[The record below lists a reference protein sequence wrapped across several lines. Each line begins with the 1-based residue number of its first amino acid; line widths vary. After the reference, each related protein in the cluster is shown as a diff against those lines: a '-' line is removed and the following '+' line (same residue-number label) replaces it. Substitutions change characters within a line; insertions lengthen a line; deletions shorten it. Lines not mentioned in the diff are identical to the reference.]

1 MLRVARDQRIV
12 VLRRDLQHPLSRPL
26 AQVVD
31 LDQHVLVDQPP
42 DQVGAELR
50 QALGV
55 ALAPGRIAGRRL
67 GSDRRR
73 RGEELGQHRH
83 LERVE
88 RVRLLALAL
97 IRARRGAEV
106 VAGLV
111 AVEDVDEGALV
122 AALERGAGE
131 RVVDPVRDEHAADA
145 PALGPLEAAI
155 DVLAGALRLVLDLAA
170 AEEIRRLDP
179 DHHRELAALDHV
191 PRLARVLDDPQPA
204 APRPAA
210 LRVDVALEPPQ
221 PLDLRRDHLRLVTGV
236 RLSRLD
242 LAYRLVLDR
251 LGNDQPLPRLPH
263 PLQPPV
269 IDLLV
274 RVRVV
279 HRPAGE
285 GRPAVCVMG
294 AERQPVAQQV
304 AGDVL
309 AAVGAVEVRVVPERL
324 GDPEA
329 VEAAAVD
336 DRAAGA
342 HLGRDVEM
350 EIGEAAHGAVGV
362 GALEWLSACA
372 GRRPRGRSGS
382 CPRAGARSGR

>member
-1 MLRVARDQRIV
+1 MARF
-12 VLRRDLQHPLSRPL
+12 
-26 AQVVD
+26 
-31 LDQHVLVDQPP
+31 
-42 DQVGAELR
+42 
-50 QALGV
+50 
-55 ALAPGRIAGRRL
+55 
-67 GSDRRR
+67 
-73 RGEELGQHRH
+73 
-83 LERVE
+83 
-88 RVRLLALAL
+88 
-97 IRARRGAEV
+97 
-106 VAGLV
+106 
-111 AVEDVDEGALV
+111 
-122 AALERGAGE
+122 
-131 RVVDPVRDEHAADA
+131 
-145 PALGPLEAAI
+145 EAAI
-155 DVLAGALRLVLDLAA
+155 DVFAGALRLVLDLAA
-170 AEEIRRLDP
+170 AEEVRRLDP

-274 RVRVV
+274 RVRAVD
-279 HRPAGE
+279 RPAGE
-285 GRPAVCVMG
+285 GRPAVGVVG
-294 AERQPVAQQV
+294 TERQPVAQQV

-309 AAVGAVEVRVVPERL
+309 AAVGAVEIRVVPERL

-336 DRAAGA
+336 DGAAGA
-342 HLGRDVEM
+342 HLGGDVEM
-350 EIGEAAHGAVGV
+350 EVGEAAHGAVAV

-372 GRRPRGRSGS
+372 GRRLGVGAAVARGQEHEAAAEAGVAVDADERQVLVLDGERATVDGRAEAHRSLRGELRR
-382 CPRAGARSGR
+382 PLG